1 MPTVIALTGGLA
13 SGKSTV
19 ARYLKEKGYPVF
31 SADEAAREVVA
42 PGEPAWAALRESFGA
57 DYFHADGSLDRARL
71 RERVFR
77 DPQARARL
85 EAMTHPAIRT
95 WLQTRIDATDAP
107 VVFVEIPLLVESG
120 RPPFVDQVWVIDC
133 PKALQRA
140 RAQARGLDTET
151 IDAILAAQTT
161 RDARKAVADAIIST
175 DSDWKATRQQVDN
188 LLKNLQQT
196 AAP

>member
-19 ARYLKEKGYPVF
+19 ARYLKENGYPVF
-31 SADEAAREVVA
+31 SADEAARQVVA
-42 PGEPAWAALRESFGA
+42 PGEPAWTALREAFGA

-85 EAMTHPAIRT
+85 EAITHPAIRT
-95 WLQTRIDATDAP
+95 WLQTRIDAADAP

-120 RPPFVDQVWVIDC
+120 RPPFVDEVWVIDC
-133 PKALQRA
+133 PESVQRS
-140 RAQARGLDTET
+140 RAQARGLDMGT

-161 RDARKAVADAIIST
+161 RDARRAVADAIIHTDGDWEST
-175 DSDWKATRQQVDN
+175 REQVN
-188 LLKNLQQT
+188 ALLKNLQQS
-196 AAP
+196 AKP